1 MSESGGSRR
10 SGNKMRPLE
19 ALRRKLAKTASGRGR
34 GGARRR
40 QPSHHHDPSSR
51 FGVESHTLSV
61 QQTSEGILSTSSS
74 AVETTNEDD
83 ETDSESLITA
93 AKRPRSLRVSLTL
106 PPSVDTS
113 PVSSTTQK
121 SPPQA
126 QLPWRQMDREE
137 RSVDVLESSP
147 EPTLQIKEEDSENEE
162 NGGGKGG
169 ESSPASVSVVTVST
183 DSDQQQTNDSQ
194 HDKSLQNIISNT
206 GPPPLSSTLPPP
218 PLMELDSTSNNTQDK
233 EASSCVGE
241 TKKQSEEVL
250 VISSS
255 TVSPKDISTT
265 TNAGSAGNAAPV
277 EATQQSME
285 TDQDVIIIEDNS
297 TSSRKRKTSPLS
309 SSSNDTMIT
318 TSSKL
323 ATTVTKTSVSTPD
336 RSLVK
341 VVPGVTSLMPSKH
354 SRKSVIHNTSQH
366 TTPSPVSTPSPL
378 EQLQIQVHKQALMS
392 RGSIYSGTST
402 TSNRRNS
409 YQGSSNNNSTQFR
422 RTNSA
427 AQPSS
432 SSSSSSSISST
443 HVSAVTTTVTPP
455 GSTPLSHINEESVYT
470 EKDARSLNTH
480 RQLSHTDRVSMLSSS
495 SNVSSLQ
502 HRKDSPATIK
512 PTLATVSNIGRSV
525 KAFDQRAFSKEI
537 ITSTRSRKPLAP
549 PMHVSLITAGNNSIS
564 FYNYNYPTIIHLH
577 VSGF

>member
-113 PVSSTTQK
+113 PVSSTTQR

-137 RSVDVLESSP
+137 RSVDASESSP

-194 HDKSLQNIISNT
+194 HDKSIQNIISNT
-206 GPPPLSSTLPPP
+206 GPPPLSSALPPP
-218 PLMELDSTSNNTQDK
+218 PLMELDSTSNTQDK

-297 TSSRKRKTSPLS
+297 TSSRKRKTSPLP
-309 SSSNDTMIT
+309 SSSNDTLIT

-432 SSSSSSSISST
+432 SSSSSISST

-455 GSTPLSHINEESVYT
+455 GSTPLSHISEESVYT

-525 KAFDQRAFSKEI
+525 KAFDQRAFTKEI

-549 PMHVSLITAGNNSIS
+549 PMHVSLITAGNNSV
-564 FYNYNYPTIIHLH
+564 FL
-577 VSGF
+577 